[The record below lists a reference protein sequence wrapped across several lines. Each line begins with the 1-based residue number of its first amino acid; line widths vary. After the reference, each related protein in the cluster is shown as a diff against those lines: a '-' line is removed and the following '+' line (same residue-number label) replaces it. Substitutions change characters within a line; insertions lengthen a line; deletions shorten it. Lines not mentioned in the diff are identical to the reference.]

1 LRCRRRWYQKQVAQ
15 SVTAVKQAGGT
26 SAEGKKL
33 LGKITKLTDGLKQQT
48 DKLQGALA
56 HESSDA
62 VKHAKH
68 FRDAVIPA
76 MTKLRGTA
84 DELETIIPQTSGRS
98 RRIARCCFK

>member
-1 LRCRRRWYQKQVAQ
+1 MAQ